1 MPRNPRKPRGP
12 QGPAV
17 DGGSREARRIAAALL
32 EVLAGERTCVQA
44 AESLGISLSRYY
56 ALEVH
61 ALEGFVTALEPRTP
75 GRNPSPERA
84 LAQLEEQRAKLER
97 DNARLTALVR
107 SAGRAVGLSA
117 PKAPATAATT
127 TTKTGKQRRP
137 KKPIAR
143 ALRAA
148 QRLQSSGAAPAPS
161 SASAPPAPTRATPS
175 PAGQEPGK
183 DSA

>member
-1 MPRNPRKPRGP
+1 MPRNPHKPRGP

-17 DGGSREARRIAAALL
+17 NGGSREARRIAAALL
-32 EVLAGERTCVQA
+32 EVLAGERTCAQA

-56 ALEVH
+56 GLEVQ

-75 GRNPSPERA
+75 GRQPSPERA
-84 LAQLEEQRAKLER
+84 ALQLQEQVAKLER

-107 SAGRAVGLSA
+107 SASRAVGLSA
-117 PKAPATAATT
+117 PKAPSTSATSATS
-127 TTKTGKQRRP
+127 TTKTGKKRRT

-148 QRLQSSGAAPAPS
+148 QRLQSEASAAPA
-161 SASAPPAPTRATPS
+161 APS
-175 PAGQEPGK
+175 PDVSKPVGSDPGRE
-183 DSA
+183 SV